1 MSPWFQDN
9 LARTLNRR
17 ARHMVNGSSMLASS
31 SSSSLLLSTATPAIN
46 AGMAVKD
53 ASGMAAA
60 PGFAE
65 LLDDVATR
73 TGGKSPSE
81 DLSADPAI
89 AGDPQGSLTIA
100 EMTKTAASAAEAA
113 TATGK
118 ILPEALPD
126 AVATEAVEDSATDA
140 GEQA

>member
-1 MSPWFQDN
+1 MSRWSQDN

-17 ARHMVNGSSMLASS
+17 ARNMVNGSSMLASS

-53 ASGMAAA
+53 ASGTTAA
-60 PGFAE
+60 PGFAV
-65 LLDDVATR
+65 LLDGAATR

-81 DLSADPAI
+81 DLPADPAI

-100 EMTKTAASAAEAA
+100 EMPNAAEAA
-113 TATGK
+113 TAT
-118 ILPEALPD
+118 
-126 AVATEAVEDSATDA
+126 
-140 GEQA
+140 